1 MVILLARAS
10 GLGRSL
16 AGLFWR
22 FTMGSR
28 ASTLLALA
36 PQLPSQLNGC
46 GVLASGLSRKSLGLL
61 STLAFPFAGGLWT

>member
-10 GLGRSL
+10 GLGGRL
-16 AGLFWR
+16 TGFFWR
-22 FTMGSR
+22 LAMGSR
-28 ASTLLALA
+28 TSTLLALA

-61 STLAFPFAGGLWT
+61 STLAFPFVGGLWT

>member
-1 MVILLARAS
+1 MVTFLSRAS
-10 GLGRSL
+10 GLGRRL
-16 AGLFWR
+16 TGLFWR
-22 FTMGSR
+22 LPMGSR

-61 STLAFPFAGGLWT
+61 STLAFPFAGGLWS